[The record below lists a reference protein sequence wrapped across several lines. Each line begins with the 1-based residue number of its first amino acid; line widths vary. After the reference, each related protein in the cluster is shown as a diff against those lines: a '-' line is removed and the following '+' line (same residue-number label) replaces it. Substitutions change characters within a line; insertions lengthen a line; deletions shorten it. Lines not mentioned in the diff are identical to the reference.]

1 MAYRLEQKALARE
14 LIVVRQATYEE
25 AAAETGVSLST
36 LKQWGKEG
44 GWAEAQ
50 KEFEKEY
57 LESSGN
63 MQKLFIEM
71 SKKALKSQHSQD
83 VIAVTNLM
91 RAMPTGRKSQSVDKP
106 AYFLEVMAKL
116 VAYIKESD
124 GEALRHL
131 EPLIQGF
138 AESMKEAA

>member
-1 MAYRLEQKALARE
+1 MAYGLERKALARE

-36 LKQWGKEG
+36 LKQWGKDG
-44 GWAEAQ
+44 NWAEAQ

-91 RAMPTGRKSQSVDKP
+91 RAMPSSRKSAQVDKP
-106 AYFLEVMAKL
+106 ALFVEWLGNFIEYLKGR
-116 VAYIKESD
+116 D
-124 GEALRHL
+124 GEALRYLQPHI
-131 EPLIQGF
+131 ESF
-138 AESMKEAA
+138 AASMKEGG